1 MKHDPETDTALEL
14 SLSEIA
20 ALVARAKRGSGRS
33 WGEAEEAAEATCW
46 LARAGLDWAGA
57 LLEVL
62 TPPADGADCAL
73 RAGIALA
80 DAATLSG
87 TKLTV
92 QRRVNSPGFLLPFAA
107 RIADQTGQR
116 IRLAAGDMQVVLAPH
131 ACPLIAGPLYISGPA
146 EVTITPD
153 QQDSPDCPDWPQS
166 HRGTVLA
173 RDYARLTQIMM
184 AFTVPTSAHSLA
196 GAGAQGSDN
205 D

>member
-1 MKHDPETDTALEL
+1 MKYDPVTDTALEL

-20 ALVARAKRGSGRS
+20 ALAARATRGSGRS

-57 LLEVL
+57 LLAVL
-62 TPPADGADCAL
+62 DTPAADADCAL

-80 DAATLSG
+80 DGATLSG
-87 TKLTV
+87 TKLTA
-92 QRRVNSPGFLLPFAA
+92 QRRVNSPCFLLPFAA

-116 IRLAAGDMQVVLAPH
+116 IRLAAGELQVVLAPR
-131 ACPLIAGPLYISGPA
+131 ACPLIAGPLCIAGPA

-153 QQDSPDCPDWPQS
+153 LQGSPACPDWPQS
-166 HRGTVLA
+166 HRGNVLA
-173 RDYARLTQIMM
+173 SDYARLTQLMM

>member
-1 MKHDPETDTALEL
+1 MKHDLVTQTTLDL

-20 ALVARAKRGSGRS
+20 ALAARATRGAGRS
-33 WGEAEEAAEATCW
+33 WGEAEEAAEAACW

-57 LLEVL
+57 LLAVL
-62 TPPADGADCAL
+62 DTPAADADCAVRAGIELADGA
-73 RAGIALA
+73 
-80 DAATLSG
+80 TLSA
-87 TKLTV
+87 TNQTV
-92 QRRVNSPGFLLPFAA
+92 RRRVNSPCFLLPFVA

-116 IRLAAGDMQVVLAPH
+116 IRLAAGEMQVVLAPRT
-131 ACPLIAGPLYISGPA
+131 CPLIAGPLCISGPA

-153 QQDSPDCPDWPQS
+153 QQDSPACPDWPQS
-166 HRGTVLA
+166 HRGTVRA
-173 RDYARLTQIMM
+173 SEYARLTQLMM